1 MRMQR
6 KTILKS
12 VVLAALCFG
21 VSGISQAANY
31 ESVLIGTEEH
41 DKKVM
46 GDTMTV
52 SGKTATYDFKE
63 DTTIIGR
70 FNWQDMIKEPYKIS
84 TGLQGFLGVIQPG
97 GMYSSAYT
105 PKGPH
110 NDMVFNLHGNNMTI
124 YNYTDTGIGKLGVPG
139 QGAYVGTT
147 ALWASTP
154 NKIEINDVNKLD

>member
-31 ESVLIGTEEH
+31 ETVLIGTEEH

-70 FNWQDMIKEPYKIS
+70 FNWQDMIKDPYYID
-84 TGLQGFLGVIQPG
+84 TGKQGYIGAIQPG
-97 GMYSSAYT
+97 GMYSDGYK

-110 NDMVFNLHGNNMTI
+110 QDMIFNI
-124 YNYTDTGIGKLGVPG
+124 
-139 QGAYVGTT
+139 
-147 ALWASTP
+147 ALPAFL
-154 NKIEINDVNKLD
+154 IV